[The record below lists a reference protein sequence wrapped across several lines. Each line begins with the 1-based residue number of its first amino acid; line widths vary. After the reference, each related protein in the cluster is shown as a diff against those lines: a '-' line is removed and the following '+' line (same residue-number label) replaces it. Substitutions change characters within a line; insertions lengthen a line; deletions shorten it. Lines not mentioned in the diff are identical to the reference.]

1 MTESLTTQDR
11 IERAVIRTLL
21 DLPDGALRLLGGG
34 ARVIDGQA
42 LDPQLQ
48 LVTRLRAM
56 LGRGAL
62 VGDSP
67 AASRARLRRDMRTL
81 APETVPTVRTAD
93 VVIDGP
99 GGPLPARHYVAAAKK
114 GAAPAPLLVYLHGGG
129 FVVGDL
135 DTHDLPCRLLCREGG
150 LHVLSVDYRLAPEH
164 PFPAALDDAVAAVRW
179 ARANAASLG
188 ADDGRILL
196 GGDSAGANL
205 ALAATS
211 AHPELPVTAQ
221 LLVYPPTDAV
231 TERPAHALFDRD
243 LFLSRADREV
253 FTRRYLDGTGTGR
266 DDPRVSPLF
275 AELAHCPPAYVVVA
289 HFDILRD
296 EGEAIV
302 EALANAGVPVDVHR
316 EPTLPHGFVQMTGFS
331 RAAHRATVKLA
342 KDFRAFADQLPA
354 RTEEVHA

>member
-1 MTESLTTQDR
+1 MQDR
-11 IERAVIRTLL
+11 IERTVIRALL
-21 DLPDGALRLLGGG
+21 DLPDPALRLLGGG
-34 ARVIDGQA
+34 ARTIDGQA

-48 LVTRLRAM
+48 LVVRLRAL

-62 VGDSP
+62 VGASP
-67 AASRARLRRDMRTL
+67 EASRARLRRDMRTL
-81 APETVPTVRTAD
+81 APETLPAVRTAD
-93 VVIDGP
+93 LTIDG
-99 GGPLPARHYVAAAKK
+99 GAGPLRARHYVPGQKK

-129 FVVGDL
+129 FVLGDL
-135 DTHDLPCRLLCREGG
+135 ETHDVPCRLLCREGL
-150 LHVLSVDYRLAPEH
+150 LHVVSVDYRLAPEH
-164 PFPAALDDAVAAVRW
+164 PFPAALDDTVAAVRW
-179 ARANAASLG
+179 AKANAATLG
-188 ADDGRILL
+188 ADEGRILL

-211 AHPELPVTAQ
+211 AYPGLPVTAQ

-231 TERPAHALFDRD
+231 SERPAHALFDRD
-243 LFLSRADREV
+243 LFLARADREL

-266 DDPRVSPLF
+266 GDPRVSPLF
-275 AELAHCPPAYVVVA
+275 GELAHCPPSYVAIA

-302 EALANAGVPVDVHR
+302 EALANAGVPVEVQR
-316 EPTLPHGFVQMTGFS
+316 EPTLPHGFVNMTGFS
-331 RAAHRATVKLA
+331 RAAHGATVRLA